1 MDSKIKKGLYLALA
15 TAAFSG
21 VANFVNQFTVRYIG
35 DALVFTTIK
44 NSLVALLIISVLI
57 IFKKLSEIKRL
68 NLKDIGLLLSIGV
81 IGGSLPFYLF
91 FSALAQIP
99 AINASLIHKSLV
111 IWVALLAVPF
121 LKERFS
127 KLQLLAIMTVFG
139 ANLVVGGFK
148 GFAFN
153 RPEFFVLAATILWSI
168 ENVIAKITLRRVD
181 PDIVIASR
189 MGIGSAILVMTV
201 VILGKGQ
208 MLFSL
213 KPDQFALTFLTT
225 LLLFG
230 YVSTWYRALRLTPI
244 TLVATVLTL
253 ATLVTNGLSAV
264 FVTHKLTINQI
275 TQFILLIAGSILF
288 INAISKFPSSSIKKL
303 ASKRATT

>member
-1 MDSKIKKGLYLALA
+1 MDSGIKKGIYLALA

-91 FSALAQIP
+91 FSALAQMP

-230 YVSTWYRALRLTPI
+230 YVSTWYRALRLAPI
-244 TLVATVLTL
+244 TLVATILTL

-264 FVTHKLTINQI
+264 FVTHKLTPGQI
-275 TQFILLIAGSILF
+275 TQFILLIAGSALF
-288 INAISKFPSSSIKKL
+288 INAIAKFPSSSIKKL
-303 ASKRATT
+303 ASKRAIT

>member
-168 ENVIAKITLRRVD
+168 ENVIAKIPLRRVD

-264 FVTHKLTINQI
+264 FITHKLTPDQI
-275 TQFILLIAGSILF
+275 TQFILLIAGSALF
-288 INAISKFPSSSIKKL
+288 INAIAKFPSSSIKKL
-303 ASKRATT
+303 ASKRAIT